1 SLVAVPRVRAQKP
14 APFRQLS
21 HCSGPDACSL
31 RCSSPWCW
39 WGSVLSTSSQLMP
52 PEAAEWVVAVFELH
66 RCPDPAVA
74 AMAVAD
80 TAAVVTA
87 VAMAVAT
94 AAAVW
99 ASLS

>member
-1 SLVAVPRVRAQKP
+1 
-14 APFRQLS
+14 
-21 HCSGPDACSL
+21 
-31 RCSSPWCW
+31 
-39 WGSVLSTSSQLMP
+39 MP
-52 PEAAEWVVAVFELH
+52 LEAAEWVVAVFELH

-87 VAMAVAT
+87 VAMAVVT